1 MLDFLMSSSL
11 RPIAPPT
18 SLMEVTVDRI
28 RDAIIAGELPLG
40 CKLSEQRL
48 ADMFGISRSPVRDA
62 LAALQMEGLVTI
74 SPKRG
79 SFVFTPDL
87 KAVDEI
93 CEHRCILEKA
103 AVRKAI
109 AINHPGLIKSLTA
122 ACKTM
127 TEASQRGN
135 ALDYT
140 KGDIDFH
147 NSVIRSGGNHSI
159 ISSYKRTIGPLM
171 ALRTHLFTIMNETL
185 ERSMNEHLALLD
197 ACRRKNIEDA
207 ERLID
212 EHAAHLVDA
221 YRTALAETSLFDGLS
236 TGAA

>member
-1 MLDFLMSSSL
+1 MK
-11 RPIAPPT
+11 RIEQPI

-48 ADMFGISRSPVRDA
+48 ADMLGISRSPVRDA

-103 AVRKAI
+103 SVRKAI
-109 AINHPGLIKSLTA
+109 ACNHAALLKSMSA
-122 ACKTM
+122 ACKKM
-127 TEASQRGN
+127 AEAADRGD
-135 ALDYT
+135 ALSYT
-140 KGDIDFH
+140 RGDIDFH
-147 NSVIRSGGNHSI
+147 NSIIMSGGNHSI
-159 ISSYKRTIGPLM
+159 ASSYKRTIGPLM
-171 ALRTHLFTIMNETL
+171 ALRTHLFTIMNENL
-185 ERSMNEHLALLD
+185 ERSMKEHLALLEI
-197 ACRRKNIEDA
+197 CRVKNVEEA
-207 ERLID
+207 ERMID
-212 EHAAHLVDA
+212 VHAAHLGEA
-221 YRTALAETSLFDGLS
+221 YRTALQETSLFDEI
-236 TGAA
+236 TKGAA